1 MKRFAL
7 LLLAACGSSSPAQSD
22 GGADASPPIDAGAD
36 AAPNLDTY
44 GPWFGGYADATFFPI
59 SVWLQDPSIA
69 TQYQAIGVNQYI
81 GLYNGPTT
89 QDLTSLAS
97 ANMPAYCDQNATGLA
112 NLGNKIIAGWTQQD
126 EPDNA
131 QPDGQGGYGPCIAPT
146 TIQNLYQ
153 TMKTNDATRPVFL
166 NVGQGV
172 ANDQW
177 VGRGSCS
184 NQPQDYPEYA
194 KGCDIVSFDI
204 YPVNSGLDITLV
216 ALGVDRLG
224 QAVSYKKPV
233 WNWIECTRIDQANT
247 KPTPDQVKAEVWMS
261 IVHGS
266 MGIGYF
272 VHQFTPTE
280 DDHALLDD
288 AAMKAAVGAI
298 DQQIHDLA
306 PALNTPPITNAV
318 TESSSSQVDFLVKRQ
333 SGNGS
338 GKLHVF
344 AVSMT
349 GTQTTATFTL
359 AHDAMTTATV
369 LGENRTLPVASNA
382 FQDTFAPYA
391 VHLYS
396 VQ

>member
-7 LLLAACGSSSPAQSD
+7 MLLVACGSSAPAQND
-22 GGADASPPIDAGAD
+22 GGADASPADAAVDAGGD

-44 GPWFGGYADATFFPI
+44 GAWFGGYSDPTFFPI

-69 TQYQAIGVNQYI
+69 KQYQAIGVNQYI

-89 QDLTSLAS
+89 QDLTNLTTAS
-97 ANMPAYCDQNATGLA
+97 MPAYCDQNATGLA
-112 NLGNKIIAGWTQQD
+112 NLQNKIIAGWTQQD

-131 QPDGQGGYGPCIAPT
+131 QPDGQGGYGPCVSPA

-153 TMKTNDATRPVFL
+153 QMKTKDPTRPVFL

-172 ANDQW
+172 ANDAW

-194 KGCDIVSFDI
+194 KGSDVISFDI

-216 ALGVDRLG
+216 ATGVDRLG
-224 QAVSYKKPV
+224 QAVSNKKPV

-247 KPTPDQVKAEVWMS
+247 KPTPDQVKSEVWMS

-288 AAMKAAVGAI
+288 SAMKTAVGAI

-318 TESSSSQVDFLVKRQ
+318 TEASSSKVDFLVKRQ
-333 SGNGS
+333 G
-338 GKLHVF
+338 GKLYVL

-349 GTQTTATFTL
+349 ATPTTATFTL
-359 AHDAMTTATV
+359 AHDAMTSVTV
-369 LGENRTLPVASNA
+369 LGENRSVPVASNA
-382 FQDTFAPYA
+382 FQDAFDAYA
-391 VHLYS
+391 VHLYAI
-396 VQ
+396 Q

>member
-1 MKRFAL
+1 MTRAVVL
-7 LLLAACGSSSPAQSD
+7 ISLIVTACSSSSPSTND
-22 GGADASPPIDAGAD
+22 GGADASPPDAGQD
-36 AAPNLDTY
+36 APANLDQY
-44 GPWFGGYADATFFPI
+44 GPWFGGYPDATFFPI
-59 SVWLQDPSIA
+59 SVWLQDPSLA

-81 GLYNGPTT
+81 GLWQGPTT
-89 QDLTSLAS
+89 SQLTALTSAS
-97 ANMPAYCDQNATGLA
+97 MPAYCDQNSTGLA
-112 NLGNKIIAGWTQQD
+112 NLQNKIIAGWTQQD

-131 QPDGQGGYGPCIAPT
+131 QPDGNGGYGPCVAPS

-153 TMKTNDATRPVFL
+153 QMKSADPSRPVFL

-172 ANDQW
+172 ANDAW

-224 QAVSYKKPV
+224 QDVNYKKPV
-233 WNWIECTRIDQANT
+233 WNWIECTRIDQANA
-247 KPTPDQVKAEVWMS
+247 KPTPEQVKAEVWMS

-288 AAMKAAVGAI
+288 ATMKAAVGAI

-318 TESSSSQVDFLVKRQ
+318 TESSSSKVDFLVKRQ
-333 SGNGS
+333 G
-338 GKLHVF
+338 GKLWVF

-349 GTQTTATFTL
+349 ATATTATFTL

-369 LGENRTLPVASNA
+369 VGENRQIPVASNA
-382 FQDTFAPYA
+382 FQDAFDPWA
-391 VHLYS
+391 VHLYALE
-396 VQ
+396 